1 MVRLLVEKYIFDAGG
16 MKDIDGGIV
25 LSSLHDI
32 IGSED
37 ICQEVCGNFPSHLIS
52 SYTKVNNSLHAD
64 A

>member
-37 ICQEVCGNFPSHLIS
+37 ICQEVLHVLHGMK
-52 SYTKVNNSLHAD
+52 TKLWND
-64 A
+64 